1 MKKQTLFLALLFAL
15 ALAGRGQDESLF
27 GNSYHPITDGC
38 SWSVSNDKYMA
49 AGDTVLGSKIYLK
62 IYRQS
67 DNQSFDFNLS
77 QAQYFASIR
86 NDSDGMK
93 TYGFL
98 PAGSTIKDLNTSIV
112 YQLDTAQEILLY
124 DFSLEKGDTVT
135 YYALGNNN
143 HAVKCTAIRV
153 ESADIPVGWN
163 QYSPVFHHYSS
174 DDTIVYLTDNTPLRQ
189 ILLTSVGYPVPN
201 NVWIEGIGSI
211 HGFAEGDPLWFE
223 DVSRQILLCFSD
235 NSEATYQ
242 TGFDFDN
249 SPEDCFSN
257 GFGGDVTDRP
267 PMVVSLYPNPVSDV
281 LHISSSSDELRYALY
296 SILGKPLRQGILSPD
311 QSITINMSGL
321 PCGIYMLHYTT
332 NGVQRTRKIIKY

>member
-1 MKKQTLFLALLFAL
+1 L
-15 ALAGRGQDESLF
+15 
-27 GNSYHPITDGC
+27 
-38 SWSVSNDKYMA
+38 
-49 AGDTVLGSKIYLK
+49 LGSKTYLK

-77 QAQYFASIR
+77 QAQYFAAIR

-93 TYGFL
+93 TFGFL

-201 NVWIEGIGSI
+201 NVWIEGIGSM

-223 DVSRQILLCFSD
+223 DVSRQVLLCFSD

-249 SPEDCFSN
+249 TPEDCFSN
-257 GFGGDVTDRP
+257 GFGGDVTDKP

-281 LHISSSSDELRYALY
+281 MHVGVTPEAERLIKINIYNEIGVCIYNRFFSDVYFEKNINIAHL
-296 SILGKPLRQGILSPD
+296 SQGIYYVRLYFPSNCL
-311 QSITINMSGL
+311 TL
-321 PCGIYMLHYTT
+321 KL
-332 NGVQRTRKIIKY
+332 VKL